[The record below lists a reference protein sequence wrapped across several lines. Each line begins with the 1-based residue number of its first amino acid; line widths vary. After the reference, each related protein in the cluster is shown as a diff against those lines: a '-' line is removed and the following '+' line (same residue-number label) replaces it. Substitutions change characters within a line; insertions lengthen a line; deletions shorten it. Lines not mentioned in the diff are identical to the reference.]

1 MITTLLVAF
10 LVSFSTALMLVMT
23 TRWHGAITTDAPG
36 AGPQKPHEQA
46 TPRIGGVAVMVGFAL
61 AVVVSRVQLPADNGG
76 NAPPWFTGWL
86 ILALFVPFAAGLAG
100 C

>member
-1 MITTLLVAF
+1 
-10 LVSFSTALMLVMT
+10 MLVVT
-23 TRWHGAITTDAPG
+23 TRWHGAITTDPPG
-36 AGPQKPHEQA
+36 AGPQKLHEHA

-100 C
+100 S